1 MKKRTRKI
9 LVWIMLILMV
19 GSVLATLVGYM
30 ISAR

>member
-19 GSVLATLVGYM
+19 GSVFATLIGYM
-30 ISAR
+30 LSAR

>member
-19 GSVLATLVGYM
+19 GSVIATMLGYM
-30 ISAR
+30 IASR